1 MLDFKIENLHNDA
14 NLIYSEYVAADF
26 LLIAISCA
34 TIQNVAMSTGK
45 TGNRK
50 RVLAEGP
57 VTIAK

>member
-1 MLDFKIENLHNDA
+1 MFDCKIGNLHNDA

-26 LLIAISCA
+26 LLMDISCA
-34 TIQNVAMSTGK
+34 IIQNVAMSTGK
-45 TGNRK
+45 TGNLK